1 MRVLLKR
8 KNYSKQS
15 NGDKTVPN
23 RQRVQNRHIRR
34 QTHSATHALKSSLR
48 GSNRIKKLF
57 RPPGFP
63 ETQLSPF
70 CHRYELP
77 EGTSGDDKLVIPEPL
92 EVVRD
97 EIGAQMEMSSL
108 KWKVTCL
115 ASAYQ
120 RVCDLIE
127 CG

>member
-1 MRVLLKR
+1 MFAATLTLPG
-8 KNYSKQS
+8 SK
-15 NGDKTVPN
+15 GV
-23 RQRVQNRHIRR
+23 RI
-34 QTHSATHALKSSLR
+34 AL
-48 GSNRIKKLF
+48 KKLF
-57 RPPGFP
+57 RPPGLP
-63 ETQLSPF
+63 EMQLSPF

-97 EIGAQMEMSSL
+97 ESGAQMEMSSL